1 MREKDFS
8 IGEYIVGPASRRAV
22 LPFAYPIIAADG
34 RLQGIVAVSLDL
46 EKYGRSFLA
55 TTSFPK
61 GSTINI
67 LDRNHIR
74 LSRHSEQERHAGKVD
89 LPDMVCHMSL
99 GPPEGVFIAT
109 GVDGVRRLFAYR
121 RFSLQDGASPYLFM
135 PVGVPEKLTLAA
147 SRENLVR
154 NIALLTGC
162 VLAVMLAALLVAN
175 KLIVRRLN
183 RLVERS
189 RQLGR
194 GDFTVC
200 AGIDYREEELGKGDR
215 IYALSFYGEK
225 RPLLI
230 DYIFDP
236 QLSRQDNY
244 NNFHRDGDVISAEGY
259 VPFPGKEGRFLWAKA
274 GPIYDGVGKVI
285 GAIEILRNI
294 TDERR
299 LEEELRESEAR
310 FRMVIQHSGAVI
322 AAVDLKGK
330 FILVNPAMVEMLGYS
345 EEELLRMDFQQVSHP
360 DDIAEEIEKVVRLLK
375 GEIEGYRQE
384 KRYIHKDGRILW
396 AMFTATLVRDRQGKP
411 HYFIGQAQD
420 ITDRVRAVETIR
432 QMAYHDPLTGLP
444 NRKLLADRMQMA
456 QARAKRHGHLDA
468 VAYLDL
474 DGFKEVNDVHGHD
487 IGDLLLREAAGRIP
501 GVLRQGDTMA
511 RVGGDEFVLVLPE
524 IKDKSD
530 VTAIA
535 GKVMNC
541 LRRPFLIGTHEII
554 ITTSLGITFYPDDGE
569 EQEILLRNADD
580 AMYQAKQA
588 GKNTFRYYQ

>member
-1 MREKDFS
+1 
-8 IGEYIVGPASRRAV
+8 
-22 LPFAYPIIAADG
+22 
-34 RLQGIVAVSLDL
+34 
-46 EKYGRSFLA
+46 
-55 TTSFPK
+55 
-61 GSTINI
+61 
-67 LDRNHIR
+67 
-74 LSRHSEQERHAGKVD
+74 
-89 LPDMVCHMSL
+89 
-99 GPPEGVFIAT
+99 
-109 GVDGVRRLFAYR
+109 
-121 RFSLQDGASPYLFM
+121 
-135 PVGVPEKLTLAA
+135 
-147 SRENLVR
+147 
-154 NIALLTGC
+154 
-162 VLAVMLAALLVAN
+162 
-175 KLIVRRLN
+175 
-183 RLVERS
+183 
-189 RQLGR
+189 
-194 GDFTVC
+194 
-200 AGIDYREEELGKGDR
+200 
-215 IYALSFYGEK
+215 
-225 RPLLI
+225 
-230 DYIFDP
+230 
-236 QLSRQDNY
+236 
-244 NNFHRDGDVISAEGY
+244 
-259 VPFPGKEGRFLWAKA
+259 
-274 GPIYDGVGKVI
+274 
-285 GAIEILRNI
+285 
-294 TDERR
+294 
-299 LEEELRESEAR
+299 
-310 FRMVIQHSGAVI
+310 
-322 AAVDLKGK
+322 
-330 FILVNPAMVEMLGYS
+330 
-345 EEELLRMDFQQVSHP
+345 
-360 DDIAEEIEKVVRLLK
+360 VRLLK

-456 QARAKRHGHLDA
+456 QARAKRHGHLVA